1 MAQTRRPQGGA
12 TFIALVSALALLGGL
27 ALAVVERRHL
37 RSVLAS
43 VADAGPGRRRL
54 RAPEAEFGVRP
65 APDSDA
71 VAAPGLALLRDR
83 CQIKAAR
90 RRLRRAGLDFSDSRP
105 LDRAAR
111 KLARAIGRDP
121 GDAPPRPDPLKSW
134 DAWRTIEALRAR
146 LGKRDRI
153 LDMGCLGSAVPLA
166 LDRLDYR
173 SVHGVD
179 LNEDVLQMPRAGRI
193 DYRVGDMTDTPWPDE
208 SFAAVT
214 AISVIEH
221 GVDEERM
228 LREVARLVRP
238 GGLFCMSTDYWPQKV
253 DTGDMRPFGLDWKVF
268 SAGELR
274 ELLARATERGFRV
287 PDVDNGVLSDLGRPA
302 IHCAGR
308 HYTFAHAVLVRGG
321 GQAP

>member
-1 MAQTRRPQGGA
+1 M
-12 TFIALVSALALLGGL
+12 
-27 ALAVVERRHL
+27 
-37 RSVLAS
+37 
-43 VADAGPGRRRL
+43 
-54 RAPEAEFGVRP
+54 RP

-83 CQIKAAR
+83 RQIKAAR
-90 RRLRRAGLDFSDSRP
+90 RRLRRAGLDFSGSR
-105 LDRAAR
+105 LRDRAAG
-111 KLARAIGRDP
+111 KLARTIGRAP
-121 GDAPPRPDPLKSW
+121 GDVPPRPDPLKSW

-146 LGKRDRI
+146 LGSRDPV

-166 LDRLDYR
+166 LDRLGYR

-179 LNEDVLQMPRAGRI
+179 LDEEVLRMPGAGRI

-228 LREVARLVRP
+228 LREVARLLRP
-238 GGLFCMSTDYWPQKV
+238 GGLFCLSTDYWPRKV
-253 DTGDMRPFGLDWKVF
+253 DTGDVRPFGLDWRVF

-274 ELLARATERGFRV
+274 DLLARAAERGFRV
-287 PDVDNGVLSDLGRPA
+287 PDVGNGALSGLGRPA
-302 IHCAGR
+302 IHWAGR
-308 HYTFAHAVLVRGG
+308 SYTFAHAVLVRGE
-321 GQAP
+321 APAP